1 MELLDVLLVP
11 LRDLDGTI
19 HMLQRIYEDGT
30 KRFLSGGAKAGHFTL
45 IGAALE
51 NAHGILLCE
60 GWATGATAH
69 EATGLPVIAAMD
81 AGNLLRVAPLIRD
94 RFPDATLVIL
104 ADNDQKP
111 GRDTN
116 PGVNAAMT
124 AARATNALIA
134 IPSIPGDFNDLA
146 AVSGI
151 DAVRHEIW
159 AAAPPPKLS
168 PTYPLP
174 TLDLMTVRGRL
185 DDQMAEFMADVAAYW
200 GDDQLDADLVPEAP
214 WAAASTSEAAMPQ
227 GTACC

>member
-1 MELLDVLLVP
+1 
-11 LRDLDGTI
+11 
-19 HMLQRIYEDGT
+19 
-30 KRFLSGGAKAGHFTL
+30 
-45 IGAALE
+45 
-51 NAHGILLCE
+51 
-60 GWATGATAH
+60 
-69 EATGLPVIAAMD
+69 
-81 AGNLLRVAPLIRD
+81 
-94 RFPDATLVIL
+94 
-104 ADNDQKP
+104 
-111 GRDTN
+111 
-116 PGVNAAMT
+116 MT

-146 AVSGI
+146 AASGI

-200 GDDQLDADLVPEAP
+200 GDDQLDADLVPEVP
-214 WAAASTSEAAMPQ
+214 WAAASTSEAAMLQ